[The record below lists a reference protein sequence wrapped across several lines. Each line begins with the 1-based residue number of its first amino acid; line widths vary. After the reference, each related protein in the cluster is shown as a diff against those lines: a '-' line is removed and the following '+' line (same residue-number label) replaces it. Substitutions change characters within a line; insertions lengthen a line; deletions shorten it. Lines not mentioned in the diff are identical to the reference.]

1 MVAYID
7 ASQVYRFHNR
17 AYDREFAHD
26 GGTVVG
32 TSILDTVGQARYAT
46 LLPFIA
52 RWLSMKP

>member
-17 AYDREFAHD
+17 AYDREFMRD

-46 LLPFIA
+46 LLPFIIA
-52 RWLSMKP
+52 LAKLKP